1 MASPPYISNMM
12 QKRPKSSMISATGQ
26 ICKYI
31 IMFGFAAEHYDV
43 LADLADIGRK
53 QQMI

>member
-1 MASPPYISNMM
+1 
-12 QKRPKSSMISATGQ
+12 MISATGQ

-31 IMFGFAAEHYDV
+31 LMFVFAAEHQDV